1 MANTLSPYNPTFYAA
16 EALILLQNALGM
28 ANRVYRGYEAE
39 RKGYNLGETV
49 QVRKPSDFSVTS
61 APSSSTN
68 DPYTTSQTIT
78 INQWN
83 QVKFALTDKE
93 LTQSGSRV
101 IEEHIQPAAYALANQ
116 VDTDLMSEYV
126 NIPWYVGCSS
136 TPTAVADIT
145 LPRKVLVDNAGK
157 QVDMDDGKIHCA
169 VSPNFEQNLLA
180 STHFHSATLVGGTA
194 NQDALMKGHL
204 GTRFGIEFFRSHNV
218 QQHASGSAINGGDV
232 TGLTLSAEGSQGAT
246 TIGLSNGTGTET
258 LKAGD
263 SFVIAGNSQRY
274 VVTDATNTAGSGT
287 YSNVGIFPAL
297 VTTYSSGANVTFAI
311 STTESHA
318 TDRDDNTDAFYANM
332 LFHENAFGLVVVP
345 LPEIGDGA
353 GANMSTVTDDQTGL
367 SIRSRMAYDDDNAK
381 VKVTLDILY
390 GVKTL
395 EPNLAV
401 RIQENV

>member
-1 MANTLSPYNPTFYAA
+1 MANTLTPYNPTFYAA

-136 TPTAVADIT
+136 TPTAVADLT
-145 LPRKVLVDNAGK
+145 LPRKVLVDNAGR

-180 STHFHSATLVGGTA
+180 STHFHSSTLVGGTA

-218 QQHASGSAINGGDV
+218 QQHTSGTVITAGNDNVLALNGAH
-232 TGLTLSAEGSQGAT
+232 TQGAT
-246 TIGLSNGTGTET
+246 SLSLDGGNGSET
-258 LKAGD
+258 MVAGD

-274 VVTDATNTAGSGT
+274 VVTGTETLSTGANTA
-287 YSNVGIFPAL
+287 VAIFPAL
-297 VTTYSSGANVTFAI
+297 VADYSDNAAVTFAV

-318 TDRDDNTDAFYANM
+318 TGRDDNTDAFYGNM

>member
-1 MANTLSPYNPTFYAA
+1 MANTLTPYNPTFYAA

-28 ANRVYRGYEAE
+28 ANRVYRGYETE

-101 IEEHIQPAAYALANQ
+101 IDEHIQPAAYALANQ
-116 VDTDLMSEYV
+116 VDTDIMSEYA

-136 TPTAVADIT
+136 TPTAVADLT
-145 LPRKVLVDNAGK
+145 LPRKVLVDNAGR

-180 STHFHSATLVGGTA
+180 STHFHSSTLVGGTA

-218 QQHASGSAINGGDV
+218 QQHTSGTVISTGSNNALALVGAHSKGASTISADGGNGS
-232 TGLTLSAEGSQGAT
+232 
-246 TIGLSNGTGTET
+246 ET
-258 LKAGD
+258 MVAGD

-274 VVTDATNTAGSGT
+274 VVTGT
-287 YSNVGIFPAL
+287 ETL
-297 VTTYSSGANVTFAI
+297 SSGANTAISIFPNLVADYDDNAVVTFALD
-311 STTESHA
+311 TAESHA
-318 TDRDDNTDAFYANM
+318 TGRDDNTAAFHGNL

>member
-1 MANTLSPYNPTFYAA
+1 MANTLTPYNPTFYAA
-16 EALILLQNALGM
+16 EALILLQNALGIS
-28 ANRVYRGYEAE
+28 NRVYRGYETE

-78 INQWN
+78 INKWY

-93 LTQSGSRV
+93 LTQTGSRV
-101 IEEHIQPAAYALANQ
+101 IDEHIQPAAYSLANQ
-116 VDTDLMSEYV
+116 VDSDLMSEYV
-126 NIPWYVGCSS
+126 NIPWYVGCSA

-145 LPRKVLVDNAGK
+145 LPRKVLVDNAGR
-157 QVDMDDGKIHCA
+157 QVDMDDGKVHCA

-180 STHFHSATLVGGTA
+180 STHFHSATLTGGTA

-218 QQHASGSAINGGDV
+218 QQHTSGTAIGGGDV
-232 TGLTLSAEGSQGAT
+232 TGLTLNGAGSKGDS
-246 TIGLSNGTGTET
+246 TIAIANGSGVET
-258 LKAGD
+258 FVAGD
-263 SFVIAGNSQRY
+263 SFVIATNSQRY
-274 VVTDATNTAGSGT
+274 VVTATNTASGGA
-287 YSNVGIFPAL
+287 YSSVAIFPNL
-297 VTTYSSGANVTFAI
+297 VAAYDSGAAITAAI

-318 TDRDDNTDAFYANM
+318 TDRDDNTDAFHANM

>member
-1 MANTLSPYNPTFYAA
+1 MANTLTPYNPTFYAA

-28 ANRVYRGYEAE
+28 ANRVYRGYETE

-116 VDTDLMSEYV
+116 VDTDVMSEYV

-194 NQDALMKGHL
+194 NQDVLMKGHL

-218 QQHASGSAINGGDV
+218 QQHTAGTVITAGNDAVLALNG
-232 TGLTLSAEGSQGAT
+232 AHSQGDSS
-246 TIGLSNGTGTET
+246 LSLDGGNGSET
-258 LKAGD
+258 MVAGD

-274 VVTDATNTAGSGT
+274 VVTGTETLSTGANTA
-287 YSNVGIFPAL
+287 VAIFPSL
-297 VTTYSSGANVTFAI
+297 VADYDDNAAVTFAV

-318 TDRDDNTDAFYANM
+318 TGRDDNTDAFHGNM

>member
-136 TPTAVADIT
+136 TPTAVADLT

-218 QQHASGSAINGGDV
+218 QQHTSGTVITAGNDNVLALNGAH
-232 TGLTLSAEGSQGAT
+232 TQGAT
-246 TIGLSNGTGTET
+246 SLSLDGGNGSET
-258 LKAGD
+258 MVAGD

-274 VVTDATNTAGSGT
+274 VVTGTETLSTGANTA
-287 YSNVGIFPAL
+287 VAIFPAL
-297 VTTYSSGANVTFAI
+297 VADYSDNAAVTFAV

-318 TDRDDNTDAFYANM
+318 TGRDDNTDAFYGNM

-353 GANMSTVTDDQTGL
+353 VDNLSTVTDDQTGL